1 MKKSFKLFL
10 IINFLFSIFQTL
22 LFAQTSANDTLLNNI
37 SVDELLRIKEY
48 YNKKIEELRKEEEDS
63 RVRGKNMGES
73 FLGDRGKSLGDK
85 DKVYIRIA
93 EYYIEDA
100 QRAHEKKVELFD
112 KQMDE
117 YDSLMTLFDEGKITQ
132 EPQPPEFPKIDYTEA
147 IKIYDK
153 LLAEYPA
160 SDLADDALYTKA
172 FLLQKMGRGAESR
185 ALYQEVI
192 DKYPDGP
199 YAPES
204 YIQLAEY
211 YFNPREG
218 KNEEQSI
225 VELEKAIKLYKK
237 VLRYKNSKRY
247 DEALYKLGWS
257 YYKLAAR
264 DPKYYNDAISY
275 FLIVAEDIEASK
287 KLDPNAKISNPN
299 VRDEAI
305 EYVGISFTDENY
317 TKNGVDK
324 ARRMLEKLGNK
335 DYGVDV
341 MRAIGKTYQKID
353 ENEKAIYAY
362 RNLLDM
368 YPDYFDAPEIKKN
381 IVDMLYTLGKDQE
394 AYAERKELY
403 DTYNPESDWYKNLE
417 ESDVKDKIKYTKKAR
432 KISES
437 ALRTNIVIDLEKA
450 EELYSEGKPDAIDQY
465 KVFTNE
471 AKTYLNT
478 FPTDSNAYDINWT
491 YAFALDAR
499 LGEFEKAY
507 EEYIRVSN
515 DYYLQTAHQQ
525 DAALNAVNVA
535 DTLVKMK
542 YGKSDTVKINFA
554 DIAKLSPEELTP
566 EESRLVEAYDNYIR
580 LFPNGEYTPEFLA
593 AAGAIYYNHKKFAEA
608 KVYYQTLVKRFPG
621 AEEKNLAMSSIMDS
635 YFALG
640 KFQDSEIIAKKII
653 DDPAASEEQRKFA
666 EQRMA
671 QAIFK
676 NAEYLKDQGDY
687 FAAANEFLRVY
698 KEAPYDDRLVQ
709 AALNNSG
716 LNFQK
721 AKDWVRAISTFDT
734 LVVKYPDSKYTMGAL
749 LSIADGYK
757 ELEQYAK
764 AAETY
769 ERIFDKYPES
779 KDAEPSLYNASYYY
793 VKAED
798 WNNAIRINDKYI
810 ATYPNSAASIDL
822 YFDKAKYYLKLD
834 NMVEANR
841 VYEEFAQ
848 KYPDDPRTIEAFYER
863 GNYYLE
869 NGQPDLAK
877 IEYNK
882 AIARSEQFRKAGKDA
897 NLFIA
902 GEAVNKL
909 AQILHKEYASI
920 ELKQPES
927 NIAAQQQKMKTLL
940 GELLTAYKKVL
951 SFGSARSFE
960 ATYNMAYIYE
970 EFADKYAHQE
980 VPQSLDANKKFL
992 AQLKINQESAAL
1004 YDKAVEEFK
1013 QVVANIPKIAE
1024 KLGVDMN
1031 ASEEPAISETDTLSA
1046 ENSDSLGGVK
1056 RVSIAD
1062 STRDLA
1068 IKYEE
1073 LAKDKISELLY
1084 TEADLTSK
1092 SIEYILS
1099 LKSPYSDPFKSMIF
1113 KIQIIKQIKPAVEKS
1128 VAAHMRNVEEAQVLG
1143 LSNKYVEESKRQIL
1157 LQMNIV
1163 PQQQEKVVHEAL
1175 TQYKDATTGFKDLV
1189 EKEFGAVD
1197 AQGRDYYVL
1206 QNSANQM
1213 IDLTNG
1219 LSTGIIDEYN
1229 STLDFAEENGI
1240 KNDLVKNTEDNML
1253 RFVVEVTDTMY
1264 TYSDEANKLKEFY
1277 RVRFDSTENY
1287 NYDDAS
1293 TAYEEFYYSLTDN
1306 ARAILE
1312 KALEIKNE
1320 KDIKNLWAN
1329 KIILRLIKIDPV
1341 SFADNVEKDKVMIT
1355 SDDSWKATTEYF
1367 EEVWPTIDFND
1378 SEWANAEVIPSNSNQ
1393 FAGLDVNPSAI
1404 WVRLVSS
1411 DSSILQDSLSIGS
1424 DSIGTDSLGIGVV
1437 DTSTG
1442 INDSLNLTE
1451 STDSLQF
1458 TGDSLAENVT
1468 TTTGDADTVVFFRKS
1483 FEINGTPLDGN
1494 FYVTADNDFRI
1505 YLNGEYLL
1513 DDEYDDYARLD
1524 TLDYYTFDIILKQGK
1539 NVIGID
1545 VEDKD
1550 HSRQGLKFYGYIEV
1564 LPADITKAAEEKAK
1578 VKKIEIDPI
1587 ILKKVNILNKNR
1599 ISVK

>member
-1 MKKSFKLFL
+1 MKNSFKLFL
-10 IINFLFSIFQTL
+10 IISFLFSIFQTL
-22 LFAQTSANDTLLNNI
+22 LFAQTANNDTVLNKI

-48 YNKKIEELRKEEEDS
+48 YNKKIDELRKEEEDS
-63 RVRGKNMGES
+63 RIRGKNMGES

-100 QRAHEKKVELFD
+100 ERAHEKKVDLFD

-117 YDSLMTLFDEGKITQ
+117 YDSLTVLFDEGKIDK
-132 EPQPPEFPKIDYTEA
+132 EPQPPEFPKVDYTEA

-153 LLAEYPA
+153 LLNEYPA

-172 FLLQKMGRGAESR
+172 FLLQKMGKEAESR
-185 ALYQEVI
+185 ELYQEVI
-192 DKYPDGP
+192 DKYPDGV

-204 YIQLAEY
+204 YIQMAEY

-218 KNEEQSI
+218 KSEEQSI

-287 KLDPNAKISNPN
+287 KLDPKAKISNPN

-324 ARRMLEKLGNK
+324 ARRMLERLGDK

-362 RNLLDM
+362 RNLLEM
-368 YPDYFDAPEIKKN
+368 YPDYFDAPDIKKN
-381 IVDMLYTLGKDQE
+381 IVDMLYTLGRDQE
-394 AYAERKELY
+394 AYAEREELFNS
-403 DTYNPESDWYKNLE
+403 YNPESDWYKNLE
-417 ESDVKDKIKYTKKAR
+417 ESDIQDKIKYAKKAK

-450 EELYSEGKPDAIDQY
+450 EELYSEGKPDATDQY
-465 KVFTNE
+465 MLFTDE
-471 AKTYLNT
+471 AKTYLDT

-499 LGEFEKAY
+499 LGKFEKAY

-580 LFPNGEYTPEFLA
+580 LFPTGEYTPEFLA

-640 KFQDSEIIAKKII
+640 KFQDSEIIAKKIV

-666 EQRMA
+666 KQRMA

-676 NAEYLKDQGDY
+676 NAEYLRDQGDY
-687 FAAANEFLRVY
+687 FEAANEFLRVY
-698 KEAPYDDRLVQ
+698 KDAPYDERLVQ
-709 AALNNSG
+709 RALNNSG

-721 AKDWVRAISTFDT
+721 AKDWVRAIETFDT
-734 LVVKYPDSKYTMGAL
+734 LVVKYPESKYTMGAL

-757 ELEQYAK
+757 ELEQYDK
-764 AAETY
+764 AAATY
-769 ERIFDKYPES
+769 ERIFNKYPDS

-810 ATYPNSAASIDL
+810 ATYPAAAASVDL

-834 NMVEANR
+834 NIVEANK
-841 VYEEFAQ
+841 VYEQFAL

-869 NGQPDLAK
+869 NGQPELAK
-877 IEYNK
+877 AEYNK

-897 NLFIA
+897 NMFIA

-909 AQILHKEYASI
+909 AEILHKEYVAI

-927 NIAAQQQKMKTLL
+927 NINAQKERMKSLL

-970 EFADKYAHQE
+970 EFADKYSSQE
-980 VPQSLDANKKFL
+980 LPQGLDANKTFL

-1004 YDKAVEEFK
+1004 YDKAVEEYK
-1013 QVVANIPKIAE
+1013 QVIDNIPKIAD
-1024 KLGVDMN
+1024 KLGVDMF
-1031 ASEEPAISETDTLSA
+1031 AAEEPPAAEMDTMETA
-1046 ENSDSLGGVK
+1046 GQDSLGAEVK
-1056 RVSIAD
+1056 RVSVAD
-1062 STRDLA
+1062 SSRELA
-1068 IKYEE
+1068 IKFQEK
-1073 LAKDKISELLY
+1073 AKDKVSELLY

-1092 SIEYILS
+1092 NIDYILT
-1099 LKSPYSDPFKSMIF
+1099 LKSPHSDPFKSMIF
-1113 KIQIIKQIKPAVEKS
+1113 KIQIIKQIKPYVEKT
-1128 VAAHMRNVEEAQVLG
+1128 VAAHMRNVEEAQALG

-1157 LQMNIV
+1157 LQMNVV
-1163 PQQQEKVVHEAL
+1163 PQQQEKVVHNAL
-1175 TQYKDATTGFKDLV
+1175 AEYRKATAGFKDLV

-1206 QNSANQM
+1206 QNYANQM

-1219 LSTGIIDEYN
+1219 LSTGVMDEYN
-1229 STLDFAEENGI
+1229 STLDFASENNI

-1253 RFVVEVTDTMY
+1253 RFVVEITDTMY
-1264 TYSDEANKLKEFY
+1264 IYSDDANQLKEFY

-1293 TAYEEFYYSLTDN
+1293 TAYEEFYYSLTDD

-1312 KALEIKNE
+1312 RALEIKEE

-1329 KIILRLIKIDPV
+1329 KILLRLIKIDPV
-1341 SFADNVEKDKVMIT
+1341 SYADNVEKDKILIT
-1355 SDDSWKATTEYF
+1355 SDDTWKATTEYF
-1367 EEVWPTIDFND
+1367 EEVWPTIDFDD
-1378 SEWANAEVIPSNSNQ
+1378 SSWENAEIITSAFNQ
-1393 FAGLDVNPSAI
+1393 FSGLDVNPSAI
-1404 WVRLVSS
+1404 WVKLASS
-1411 DSSILQDSLSIGS
+1411 ESGIMQDSLSMDADTFGIGLSDSAAAGS
-1424 DSIGTDSLGIGVV
+1424 DSLG
-1437 DTSTG
+1437 
-1442 INDSLNLTE
+1442 
-1451 STDSLQF
+1451 
-1458 TGDSLAENVT
+1458 LAEGADTLQNAYDT
-1468 TTTGDADTVVFFRKS
+1468 FSSSDSMMAGNDADTLVFFRKG
-1483 FEINGTPLDGN
+1483 FEINGTPLEGN

-1564 LPADITKAAEEKAK
+1564 LPADITASAEEKAK